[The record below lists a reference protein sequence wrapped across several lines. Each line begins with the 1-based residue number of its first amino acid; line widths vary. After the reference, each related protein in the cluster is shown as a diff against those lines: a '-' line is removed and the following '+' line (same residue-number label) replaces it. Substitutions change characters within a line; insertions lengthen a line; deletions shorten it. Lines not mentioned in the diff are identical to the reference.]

1 MSDPLKMWMW
11 ELQSLIPA
19 HQPLWIQLQH
29 TLPPAQQHVQ
39 SQMGWECGAGTGLE
53 TRCCEVHVEAENVA
67 VKGWRDEFWED
78 SYIGRK
84 EQGPLK

>member
-29 TLPPAQQHVQ
+29 TLPPAQLHGQ
-39 SQMGWECGAGTGLE
+39 SKTGWERGAGTGLE
-53 TRCCEVHVEAENVA
+53 TRCCEVHVGAENVA

-78 SYIGRK
+78 SYFGRK
-84 EQGPLK
+84 EQGSLK